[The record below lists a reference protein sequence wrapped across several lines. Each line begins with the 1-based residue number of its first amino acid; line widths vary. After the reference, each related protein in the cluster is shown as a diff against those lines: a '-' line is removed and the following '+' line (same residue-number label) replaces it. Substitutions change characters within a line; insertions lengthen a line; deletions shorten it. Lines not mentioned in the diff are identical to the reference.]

1 VHAVERKVFR
11 AMADAEKAAGNK
23 EFQAQN
29 YPKAIEHFTKAID
42 LGFKDAHVLYSN
54 RSACYCGLR
63 QYDDA
68 LADASKCIEAK
79 PDWGK
84 GYGRK
89 GAALHGLGRFD
100 QAIAAYEKGLD
111 VEPAL
116 AMLTKGLDD
125 AKREAERDKGSAGGM
140 GALGNVFSAP
150 DVISKI
156 ASNPQT
162 ASFLADPSFMM
173 KIQQLQRNPDAI
185 GQHMSDPRI
194 LQVMGMLMGV
204 NIQSPDSMGVP
215 PESASPPPKRKEPEP
230 EPEPEVEL
238 TPEEQERKDKKAK
251 ADEHKLKGNA
261 AYKAKSFEEA
271 VTHYEAAIAELPEE
285 MTYYNNLAAVKF
297 EQKEYDACIETCK
310 KAIEVGRSVHADYKL
325 VAKSFARIGNAYKAM
340 GKSPEAIKAFE
351 DSLME
356 DRTDDI
362 EKKLKKLQMEMKK
375 QEKEAYVN
383 PELAEQARQEG
394 NEFFKAGK
402 YVEALGKYEEAMKRN
417 PKDHVPYSN
426 RAACYQKLMEW
437 QLALKDADTCITMEP
452 TFVKG
457 WSRKA
462 GVHYYLKEYHK
473 AMDAYNMIIKLEPD
487 NAEAKAGLDNV
498 VATINMQSSSGEVD
512 QERQARAMADP
523 EIQAILGDAQM
534 RSILNEMQTD
544 PKKAQAAMND
554 PSIAAKL
561 QKLIAAGVLQVK

>member
-1 VHAVERKVFR
+1 MADEAKAKGTEAFQAGRYPEAVEH
-11 AMADAEKAAGNK
+11 
-23 EFQAQN
+23 
-29 YPKAIEHFTKAID
+29 YTKAIQ
-42 LGFKDAHVLYSN
+42 LGATHVLYSN
-54 RSACYCGLR
+54 RSAAYGGMGKWEEALE
-63 QYDDA
+63 DA
-68 LADASKCIEAK
+68 TKCIEMK

-89 GAALHGLGRFD
+89 GAALHGLGRYD
-100 QAIAAYEKGLD
+100 AAIGAYEKGLD
-111 VEPAL
+111 VEPGL
-116 AMLTKGLDD
+116 AMLTKGLAD
-125 AKREAERDKGSAGGM
+125 AKKEAERDKGAGG
-140 GALGNVFSAP
+140 LGGLANVFSAP

-173 KIQQLQRNPDAI
+173 KIQQIQRNPDSI
-185 GQHMSDPRI
+185 STHMSDPRI
-194 LQVMGMLMGV
+194 LQVMGVLMGV
-204 NIQSPDSMGVP
+204 NIQTPDTMGDAFGGAGGASS
-215 PESASPPPKRKEPEP
+215 SAPPPPAPKAPEPAP

-238 TPEEQERKDKKAK
+238 TEEEKAAKAKKAA

-261 AYKAKSFEEA
+261 AYKAKNFDEA

-285 MTYYNNLAAVKF
+285 MTYYNNLAAVRF
-297 EQKEYDACIETCK
+297 EQKQYDECIAQCK
-310 KAIEVGRSVHADYKL
+310 KAIEVGRSARADYKI

-340 GKSPEAIKAFE
+340 DNLPEAVKAYE

-356 DRTDDI
+356 DRTDEI
-362 EKKLKKLQMEMKK
+362 EKKLKALQKLLKENEK
-375 QEKEAYVN
+375 QAYIN

-394 NEFFKAGK
+394 NELFKAGK
-402 YVEALGKYEEAMKRN
+402 FPEAIQKYSDAMKRN

-437 QLALKDADTCITMEP
+437 QLALKDAETSIEMEP

-462 GVHYYLKEYHK
+462 GVHYFLKEYHK
-473 AMDAYNMIIKLEPD
+473 AMDAYNAILKLEPD
-487 NAEAKAGLDNV
+487 NAEAKSGLDNV
-498 VATINMQSSSGEVD
+498 VAAINAASSSGEVD

-534 RSILNEMQTD
+534 RSILSEMQTD

-554 PSIAAKL
+554 PSISAKL
-561 QKLIAAGVLQVK
+561 QKLIAAGVLQVR